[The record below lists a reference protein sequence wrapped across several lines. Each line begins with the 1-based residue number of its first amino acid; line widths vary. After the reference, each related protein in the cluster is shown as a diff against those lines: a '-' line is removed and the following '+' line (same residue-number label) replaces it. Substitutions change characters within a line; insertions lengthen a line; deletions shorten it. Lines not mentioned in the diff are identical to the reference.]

1 MKLRYYQEE
10 AKAAIYKFFK
20 DFPDLNP
27 VVVLP
32 TGSGKT
38 PLLAAVCDDI
48 VNKRSK
54 LLHRKCRVLVVSHV
68 KELLEQA
75 YNKIKATARELNVGL
90 YSAGLNSRDTDS
102 DIVVAG
108 VQSVYSRAF
117 ELGAFDL
124 VIVDE
129 AHLVPPDGEG
139 MYQTLINK
147 LKISNPKVR
156 LIGLTATPYRLK
168 EGLLCSMKGV
178 FNAVC
183 YEKNVKE
190 LIQEGFL
197 CPLKSRLVQEGIDT
211 SGLHIQ
217 RGEFVAEEVDQLIN
231 TTKKVNAACRE
242 IVFKADKYNRQRIL
256 IFAASVDHANNI
268 KREIESVSGQEC
280 GIILGSTPAAERA
293 EMLARFRGEQV
304 PANMFGEFKQP
315 LKYMVNVG
323 VLTTGFDNPQID
335 LVAIVRPTASAGLYY
350 QMVGRGLRLAPG
362 KDYCLILDFGQNID
376 RHGPIDEIR
385 ISGRKGKG
393 HEAPVKSCPKCELIV
408 PAAARKCPDCN
419 YEFPFE
425 EHESALQGKASK
437 KNVVSANF
445 TDVVYN
451 VDSVDYTNHVK
462 ATDVS
467 KTHCMKVVYNVID
480 PESEIER
487 KQMICE
493 WVCPE
498 HQGYARRKFEDW
510 WKKRCEA
517 EPPLTVREA
526 ISIGKSHMLAE
537 PRTITVRKIEGEKFS
552 NIISYDLP
560 SLPQYN
566 PSLIEE
572 PVFGVCYQCIYYED
586 DFCVKNRR
594 RFRVDSSTPCC
605 EWFSKSTLEEEEL
618 PF

>member
-10 AKAAIYKFFK
+10 AKAAVYKFFK

-38 PLLAAVCDDI
+38 PLLAAICDDI

-54 LLHRKCRVLVVSHV
+54 LLNKKSRVLVVSHV

-75 YNKIKATARELNVGL
+75 YTKIKATAQNLDVGL
-90 YSAGLNSRDTDS
+90 YSAGLNSRDTES

-108 VQSVYSRAF
+108 VQSIYNRAF

-147 LKISNPKVR
+147 LRIANPKVR
-156 LIGLTATPYRLK
+156 LVGLTATPYRLK

-183 YEKNVKE
+183 YEKNVKD
-190 LIQEGFL
+190 LIKEGFL

-242 IVFKADKYNRQRIL
+242 IVFKANKYERQRIL
-256 IFAASVDHANNI
+256 IFAANVDHANNI
-268 KREIESVSGQEC
+268 KREIERVSGQEC
-280 GIILGSTPAAERA
+280 GIVLGSTSATERA
-293 EMLARFRGEQV
+293 ETLARFRGEQV
-304 PANMFGEFKQP
+304 PSNMFGEYKEP

-350 QMVGRGLRLAPG
+350 QMVGRGLRLSPG

-385 ISGRKGKG
+385 ISNRKGKG

-445 TDVVYN
+445 TDVVYD
-451 VDSVDYTNHVK
+451 VESVDYTNHVK
-462 ATDVS
+462 ETELGL
-467 KTHCMKVVYNVID
+467 THSMKVIYSVTD
-480 PESEIER
+480 PENEVE
-487 KQMICE
+487 KNQTVCE

-498 HQGYARRKFEDW
+498 HQGYARKKFEDW
-510 WKKRCEA
+510 WKKRSDS
-517 EPPLTVREA
+517 EPPTSVREA
-526 ISIGKSHMLAE
+526 ITIGRNHLLAE
-537 PRTITVRKIEGEKFS
+537 PIQLTVRKVEGEKFS
-552 NIISYDLP
+552 NIIRYVLPTIPHYDP
-560 SLPQYN
+560 N
-566 PSLIEE
+566 LIEE
-572 PVFGVCYQCIYYED
+572 PQFGVCYQCMYFEN
-586 DFCVKNRR
+586 DFCVKHRR

-605 EWFSKSTLEEEEL
+605 EHYSKSAFDEEEL

>member
-38 PLLAAVCDDI
+38 PLLAAICDDI
-48 VNKRSK
+48 VTKCSRILN
-54 LLHRKCRVLVVSHV
+54 RKCRVLVVSHV

-75 YNKIKATARELNVGL
+75 YDKIKATAQNLNVGL

-102 DIVVAG
+102 DVVVAG
-108 VQSVYSRAF
+108 VQSVYSRAY

-139 MYQTLINK
+139 MYQTLIGK

-168 EGLLCSMKGV
+168 DGLLCSLKGV

-197 CPLKSRLVQEGIDT
+197 CPLKSRLIQEGVDT
-211 SGLHIQ
+211 SGLHI
-217 RGEFVAEEVDQLIN
+217 RSGEFVAEEVDKLIN
-231 TTKKVNAACRE
+231 TGQKVSKACRE
-242 IVFKADKYNRQRIL
+242 IVYKANKYNRQRIL
-256 IFAASVDHANNI
+256 IFAANVDHANNI
-268 KREIESVSGQEC
+268 KREIEKISGSEC
-280 GIILGSTPAAERA
+280 GIVLGSTSSSERA
-293 EMLARFRGEQV
+293 ETLARFRGEQV
-304 PANMFGEFKQP
+304 PTNMFGEFKSP

-350 QMVGRGLRLAPG
+350 QMVGRGLRLSPG

-385 ISGRKGKG
+385 INNRKGKG

-408 PAAARKCPDCN
+408 PAAARTCPDCGF
-419 YEFPFE
+419 EFPFE

-445 TDVVYN
+445 TDVIYN

-462 ATDVS
+462 ATDDRM
-467 KTHCMKVVYNVID
+467 THCMKVVYSAID
-480 PESEIER
+480 PNNELEK
-487 KQMICE
+487 KQTICE

-498 HQGYARRKFEDW
+498 HQGYARKKFEEW

-517 EPPLTVREA
+517 EPPTSVREA
-526 ISIGKSHMLAE
+526 ISIGRSHMLAE
-537 PRTITVRKIEGEKFS
+537 PTRITVRRIEGEKFT
-552 NIISYDLP
+552 NIIGYELAEIPHFNSA
-560 SLPQYN
+560 
-566 PSLIEE
+566 LIEE
-572 PVFGVCYQCIYYED
+572 PQFGVCYQCMYYED
-586 DFCVKNRR
+586 DFCVKDRR
-594 RFRVDSSTPCC
+594 RFRVDSSTPSC
-605 EWFSKSTLEEEEL
+605 ESFSKSTFDEEEL

>member
-1 MKLRYYQEE
+1 MKLRYYQDE

-38 PLLAAVCDDI
+38 PLLAAICDDI
-48 VNKRSK
+48 VTKRSRIFN
-54 LLHRKCRVLVVSHV
+54 RKCRVLVVSHV

-75 YNKIKATARELNVGL
+75 YEKIKATASNLNVGL

-102 DIVVAG
+102 DVVVAG
-108 VQSVYSRAF
+108 VQSVYNRAF

-139 MYQTLINK
+139 MYQTLISK

-168 EGLLCSMKGV
+168 EGLLCSLKGV

-190 LIQEGFL
+190 LIQEGYL

-211 SGLHIQ
+211 TGLHIQ
-217 RGEFVAEEVDQLIN
+217 RGEFVSEEVDKLIN
-231 TTKKVNAACRE
+231 TSQKVSKACRE
-242 IVFKADKYNRQRIL
+242 IVYKADKYGRQRIL

-268 KREIESVSGQEC
+268 KREIEKISGQEC
-280 GIILGSTPAAERA
+280 GIVLGSTPANERA

-350 QMVGRGLRLAPG
+350 QMVGRGLRLSPG

-385 ISGRKGKG
+385 VSGRKGKG

-425 EHESALQGKASK
+425 EHESALQAKASK

-445 TDVVYN
+445 TDVTYN
-451 VDSVDYTNHVK
+451 VESVDYMNHVK
-462 ATDVS
+462 VTDTS
-467 KTHCMKVVYNVID
+467 QTRCMKVVYNVVD
-480 PESEIER
+480 PDSELEK
-487 KQMICE
+487 KQVVCE

-510 WKKRCEA
+510 WKKRCESD
-517 EPPLTVREA
+517 PPNTVREA
-526 ISIGKSHMLAE
+526 ISIGRSRMLAE
-537 PRTITVRKIEGEKFS
+537 PTRITVRKIEGEKFS
-552 NIISYDLP
+552 NIIGYELSEIP
-560 SLPQYN
+560 AFNESLV
-566 PSLIEE
+566 EE
-572 PVFGVCYQCIYYED
+572 PQFGLCRQCIYCEE
-586 DFCVKNRR
+586 DFCVHGR
-594 RFRVDSSTPCC
+594 RFRVDSSTPSC
-605 EWFSKSTLEEEEL
+605 ESYSQSVWEEEEI